1 MTPSNAAMQN
11 QAFSLAGAAQF
22 AQYAHVLA
30 TRGQIQPAHLKLAIQ
45 AITCT
50 DPDTA
55 LDTLGG
61 RTGAADGIRYVR
73 THLSGHKPDADNAR
87 IARYIGQILK
97 LAGKLKA
104 DEQALGRISGA
115 IERARSLEDD
125 EEAARIFNAAY
136 QDTLSHMKPQIMLQG
151 EPQYLQNEYIQ
162 QRVRTHLLAAVRCGV
177 MWRQC
182 GGGFLSLF
190 FRRKALLSALD

>member
-1 MTPSNAAMQN
+1 MTQNNASIQN

-30 TRGQIQPAHLKLAIQ
+30 TRGQMQPAHLKLALQ
-45 AITCT
+45 AINCT

-55 LDTLGG
+55 LDVLGG

-73 THLSGHKPDADNAR
+73 THLAGHKPDTDNAR

-97 LAGKLKA
+97 LAGKLRA

-115 IERARSLEDD
+115 IERARAVED

-151 EPQYLQNEYIQ
+151 EPRHLQNEYIQ

-190 FRRKALLSALD
+190 LRRKTLLAALD